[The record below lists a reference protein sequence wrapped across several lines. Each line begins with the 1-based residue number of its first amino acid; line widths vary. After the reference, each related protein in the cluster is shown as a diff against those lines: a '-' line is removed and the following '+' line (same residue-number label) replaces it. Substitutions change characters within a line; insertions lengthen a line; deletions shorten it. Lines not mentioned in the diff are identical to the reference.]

1 MNYIAEVDSLTF
13 RVEMIDDHHVRFGD
27 HVIEID
33 LAALGGQ
40 PLYSLVVDGESYE
53 AYVYPEESSWQVI
66 LRGNSYTVNVED
78 ERDRRLKSARKFADT
93 RVTEFVLRSPMPGLI
108 VDLPVENGSPVARG
122 DILVILESMKMQNE
136 LTSPVQGKVAGV
148 KIKKGDSVD
157 LKQVLLYVEKEQ
169 P

>member
-1 MNYIAEVDSLTF
+1 
-13 RVEMIDDHHVRFGD
+13 
-27 HVIEID
+27 
-33 LAALGGQ
+33 
-40 PLYSLVVDGESYE
+40 
-53 AYVYPEESSWQVI
+53 
-66 LRGNSYTVNVED
+66 
-78 ERDRRLKSARKFADT
+78 
-93 RVTEFVLRSPMPGLI
+93 